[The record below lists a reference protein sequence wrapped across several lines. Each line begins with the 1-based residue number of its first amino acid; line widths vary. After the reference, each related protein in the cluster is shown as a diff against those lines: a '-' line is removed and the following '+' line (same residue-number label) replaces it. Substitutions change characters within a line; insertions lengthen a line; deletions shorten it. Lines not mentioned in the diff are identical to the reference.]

1 MNKRHY
7 DEYFKVPADYTA
19 NMTREAINETPGK
32 WLDFYPHAKYLNFL
46 NTLFDGA
53 KSVWLTG
60 NFGTGK
66 SNAALVTHKL
76 FMDDMQRVDRWFE
89 KYSKVIPNCAS
100 LKKKLLEERE
110 QGILV
115 VYDYNASGIGPNE
128 EFLVRL
134 EKGILSALR
143 DYGYAAPAKA
153 NLELVIE
160 RLRRE
165 GENFFK
171 TRDEILGEMK
181 SLKSDIRTIDQLVSR
196 LQEEGNSST
205 PTHYLDDVQA
215 VFHRDSIYLNI
226 DASTF
231 REWIASICEANHL
244 KRIIYIFDEFS
255 EFIDSNSGTL
265 KTFEDV
271 TEAPA
276 MNHFYLVPVTHKEL
290 DAFYGEN
297 SPGANK
303 AKDRFYFRNL
313 QMPND
318 IAFTLAAYAMKE
330 IEEEPFCSEWKGA
343 KDILWNSIVTVVD
356 KFNDPETSEAYVSRQ
371 SFYDILPIHP
381 MAAFL
386 LKFLAES
393 ARSNQRSIFEYLK
406 GSADGREFQEFIATG
421 GPLITN
427 RQFVTVD
434 YLWKYFMERE
444 DSGQSKEI
452 IAIKMEYDRIRQR
465 EFVHYNDEQAEIRV
479 LKAVMLFTLL
489 SRLNPNGH
497 DRLRPTVENIELSFR
512 GDGVVV
518 DVGGILRDL
527 ADNRHC
533 FSIVNG
539 NIDLY
544 ATTVGNDDLE
554 KKKKELSSQFY
565 ELLSD
570 KCKTEIEKQTKSTRS
585 GFSGERFEIRVSDVN
600 HTTLMNI
607 SAATRDKFSL
617 NLNEDDGSIC
627 LWFVV
632 AKNKSEQMQIQGKQ
646 EALLRNLRG
655 HRIIMLAFPEVTFCE
670 KNISLWDEYVTLHAQ
685 YQLENNTSARIQIQK
700 SYIRI
705 EDAWIDSL
713 KSQNTAMDV
722 RYYDADKDIIE
733 SRKCSWSDL
742 KSFLVSYTKSV
753 MDCCPDIITD
763 QITVFSNKGLKGWA
777 LAGIRFRGGAP
788 QAQLINSL
796 KAQGITGEDS
806 WFPSNPNHLF
816 SKIRAL
822 LQKKYDN
829 TAGRGTNFSVRKVY
843 IELRRAPYGMRY
855 NCLSAFT
862 LGLCMRWVLQNN
874 CQWTNGQLNQPLDE
888 ETLAE
893 IIEATV
899 SGKTDKEK
907 FICRL
912 SKEDKAFAR
921 KAGCMF
927 GLPQGDELT
936 PLETLRQIS
945 ASVEDNS
952 YKVPLWVLAEYIRTI
967 APEEQ
972 NVADILDKLC
982 IVLRI
987 SSKGN
992 TEERTATITEIGSEL
1007 LECPDVIDVV
1017 AKYTKSD
1024 VYVTAFQQY
1033 VDKADSSLMELAQ
1046 KVEDYG
1052 HAYCN
1057 MILSKAASS
1066 AGWLWKKS
1074 DISALIEQVNYSYRM
1089 MELTRKLLRLTGYA
1103 SYEDILVRLSDKL
1116 VNIGL
1121 PYAFVGAKYAPVAR
1135 LINELQGGRD
1145 ARELYEALQDG
1156 FSIIDSL
1163 YNDPEKKMAVEMVR
1177 EHIGEGKIDDAGLIA
1192 ILGDLPGDANF
1203 SIDMTIEEYVK
1214 LIRIQVE
1221 KNVRNTIIGNI
1232 IKEWKRISGF
1242 DTVSDWTME
1251 SKLPAWTAFA
1261 DVENGIEMVGML
1273 RNPEKYSNEAL
1284 EQQLADME
1292 MIPIVSIQRCQ
1303 KVFLDRVVPGKYK
1316 KLNIEIGAL
1325 LKYLGDSRRGGKDPN
1340 EWPEHLEIDEFIKEQ
1355 YKEVFAP
1362 DVLNRIRNENA
1373 EDLKN
1378 RILKLAKVDPD
1389 IGLRFLE

>member
-7 DEYFKVPADYTA
+7 NEYFKVPANYTA
-19 NMTREAINETPGK
+19 NMTREAINETPDT
-32 WLDFYPHAKYLNFL
+32 WLDFYPHAKYLEFL
-46 NTLFDGA
+46 NTLFDEA

-76 FMDDMQRVDRWFE
+76 FMDDSLRVDKWFE
-89 KYSKVIPNCAS
+89 DYSKVIPNCTS
-100 LKKKLLEERE
+100 LRKKLFEERTK
-110 QGILV
+110 GILV

-134 EKGILSALR
+134 EKGILSALK
-143 DYGYAAPAKA
+143 DSGYDTPAKA

-171 TRDEILGEMK
+171 TRDVILGEMK
-181 SLKSDIRTIDQLVSR
+181 SLKSEIRTIDQLISK
-196 LQEEGNSST
+196 LQEESNSET
-205 PTHYLDDVQA
+205 PTHYLEDVQA

-226 DASTF
+226 DVSTF
-231 REWIASICEANHL
+231 RAWIAAICEANNL

-276 MNHFYLVPVTHKEL
+276 TNHFYLVPVTHKEL
-290 DAFYGEN
+290 SAFYGEN

-318 IAFTLAAYAMKE
+318 IAFRLAAHAMKE
-330 IEEEPFCSEWKGA
+330 VEEEPFYSEWKEA
-343 KDILWNSIVTVVD
+343 KNILWNSIVTVVD
-356 KFNDPETSEAYVSRQ
+356 RFNDPETSEAYVSRQ
-371 SFYDILPIHP
+371 SFYDILPIQP

-406 GSADGREFQEFIATG
+406 GSADGREFQEFIAEG

-427 RQFVTVD
+427 RQFLTVD

-465 EFVHYNDEQAEIRV
+465 EFVHFDDDQAEIRV
-479 LKAVMLFTLL
+479 LKTVMLFTLL

-544 ATTVGNDDLE
+544 ATIVGNDDLE

-565 ELLSD
+565 ELLSA
-570 KCKTEIEKQTKSTRS
+570 KCKAEIEKQTKSTRS

-600 HTTLMNI
+600 HTTLTNI
-607 SAATRDKFSL
+607 TASTRDKFSF
-617 NLNEDDGSIC
+617 NLNKDDGSIC

-646 EALLRNLRG
+646 ETLLRNLRG
-655 HRIIMLAFPEVTFCE
+655 HRIIMLAFPEITFCE
-670 KNISLWDEYVTLHAQ
+670 KNVSLWDEYVTLHAQ
-685 YQLENNTSARIQIQK
+685 YQLENNTTAKTQIQK
-700 SYIRI
+700 SYVRI

-713 KSQNTAMDV
+713 KSQNVAIDV
-722 RYYDADKDIIE
+722 RYYDADKDMID

-742 KSFLVSYTKSV
+742 KSFLVSYTRRV
-753 MDCCPDIITD
+753 MDCCPDIITE
-763 QITVFSNKGLKGWA
+763 QITVFANKGLKGWA
-777 LAGIRFRGGAP
+777 LAGIRFDGVSQ

-796 KAQGITGEDS
+796 KAQGITATDS
-806 WFPSNPNHLF
+806 WFSGNTNHLF

-829 TAGRGTNFSVRKVY
+829 TAGRGTNFSVRKAY
-843 IELRRAPYGMRY
+843 IDLQRAPYGMRY

-862 LGLCMRWVLQNN
+862 LGLCLRWVLQNN

-912 SKEDKAFAR
+912 SKEDKAFAQ

-927 GLPQGDELT
+927 GLDQGDELT
-936 PLETLRQIS
+936 PMETLRQIS
-945 ASVEDNS
+945 TDVENNS
-952 YKVPLWVLAEYIRTI
+952 YKVPLWVLAEYIRET

-972 NVADILDKLC
+972 NAADILDKLC
-982 IVLRI
+982 IALKI

-992 TEERTATITEIGSEL
+992 TEGRTAAITEIGAEILNHSGI
-1007 LECPDVIDVV
+1007 IDTV

-1024 VYVTAFQQY
+1024 VYITAFRQY
-1033 VDKADSSLMELAQ
+1033 VDKADPSLIGLAQ
-1046 KVEDYG
+1046 KVEDFS
-1052 HAYCN
+1052 HAYCD
-1057 MILSKAASS
+1057 MILDKAAPV
-1066 AGWLWKKS
+1066 AGWLWNKF
-1074 DISALIEQVNYSYRM
+1074 DISALIEQVNYSYRT
-1089 MELTRKLLRLTGYA
+1089 MELARNLLRLTGYA
-1103 SYEDILVRLSDKL
+1103 SYEDIFTRLLDKFENL
-1116 VNIGL
+1116 GL
-1121 PYAFVGAKYAPVAR
+1121 PYAFVSAKYSPVAR
-1135 LINELQGGRD
+1135 LISELKDGRD
-1145 ARELYEALQDG
+1145 ARKLYEALHDG
-1156 FSIIDSL
+1156 FNIIELL
-1163 YNDPEKKMAVEMVR
+1163 YNDPKKKMAIEIVR
-1177 EHIGEGKIDDAGLIA
+1177 EYIGDGKIDDAGLIN
-1192 ILGDLPGDANF
+1192 ILEDLPGDADF
-1203 SIDMTIEEYVK
+1203 SIDMTIEEYIK
-1214 LIRIQVE
+1214 LIRIRIE
-1221 KNVRNTIIGNI
+1221 KNVRNTIISKITN
-1232 IKEWKRISGF
+1232 EWKRISGF
-1242 DTVSDWTME
+1242 DTVSDWSME
-1251 SKLPAWTAFA
+1251 TKLPIWTAFA
-1261 DVENGIEMVGML
+1261 NIDNGIEIVGIL
-1273 RNPEKYSNEAL
+1273 RNPENYSNEAL
-1284 EQQLADME
+1284 EQKLAAME
-1292 MIPIVSIQRCQ
+1292 MVPTVSIKHCQ
-1303 KVFLDRVVPGKYK
+1303 DAFQEHVVPKKYK

-1325 LKYLGDSRRGGKDPN
+1325 LKYLGDSKRGGDDPN
-1340 EWPEHLEIDEFIKEQ
+1340 GWPEYPDIDEFIKEQ
-1355 YKEVFAP
+1355 YQEVFAL
-1362 DVLNRIRNENA
+1362 DVLNKIRAENA

-1378 RILKLAKVDPD
+1378 KILKLAKVDPD